1 MQAPPLSPRYST
13 LGMTG
18 LKETFAIDIS
28 NRIALT
34 GPSIDTNTSFASHER
49 NRLGDGGLWAESR
62 LEKQKQAPI
71 IVKGPVEIS
80 LLDPPPSRLPSF
92 FSPVTIDCGKF

>member
-1 MQAPPLSPRYST
+1 
-13 LGMTG
+13 MTG

-80 LLDPPPSRLPSF
+80 LLDPTPSRLLFFLPSHHRMWEILGERRF
-92 FSPVTIDCGKF
+92 QPQKARGR